1 MNESPGESQEPG
13 QPTKTGRP
21 SAYTDKI
28 ADDIIAAC
36 RSGFTMEKAA
46 ELVGLEPKT
55 VQNWVGKRKEF
66 GERIKKARR
75 EHELSLLRDIELAG
89 AKSWQAKAWMAERVY
104 NYCQP
109 SARLQVAGEVQHG
122 VSGSFAA
129 LLAGIASRKM
139 KQAQVIDQATLPEAK
154 LQIADSQRSANHLSQ
169 NEYCINKSS
178 LTDND
183 LQKTSTN
190 QPKIRHKQMRR
201 RKPRQESLRKY
212 PKGDDTGGSRPPATD
227 STRITPVNNS
237 DTKQKEV

>member
-1 MNESPGESQEPG
+1 MAVSESPGTD
-13 QPTKTGRP
+13 QPAKTRRP
-21 SAYTDKI
+21 SAYTEKI
-28 ADDIIAAC
+28 ADEIVAAC

-89 AKSWQAKAWMAERVY
+89 AKSWQAKAWLSERVY
-104 NYCQP
+104 GYAQP

-129 LLAGIASRKM
+129 LLAGIASRKS
-139 KQAQVIDQATLPEAK
+139 KTDSNENRVLKDATIPVESK
-154 LQIADSQRSANHLSQ
+154 LLTNKTENHLSL
-169 NEYCINKSS
+169 NNYCIN
-178 LTDND
+178 D
-183 LQKTSTN
+183 TN
-190 QPKIRHKQMRR
+190 SVDGHKHTEDKPLKFRHKQMRR
-201 RKPRQESLRKY
+201 RKPRQESLKKY
-212 PKGDDTGGSRPPATD
+212 PKGDDTGGGRPPATD

>member
-1 MNESPGESQEPG
+1 MSESPEESQEPG

-28 ADDIIAAC
+28 ADEIVAAC

-55 VQNWVGKRKEF
+55 VQNWVGKRKSF

-104 NYCQP
+104 NYAQP

-139 KQAQVIDQATLPEAK
+139 KQAQVIDQPTLPEAK
-154 LQIADSQRSANHLSQ
+154 LQITDAQQSSNHLSR

-183 LQKTSTN
+183 LQKASTN
-190 QPKIRHKQMRR
+190 PPKIRHKQMRR
-201 RKPRQESLRKY
+201 RKPRQESLKKY
-212 PKGDDTGGSRPPATD
+212 PKGDDTGGSQPPATD
-227 STRITPVNNS
+227 SIRITPVNNS
-237 DTKQKEV
+237 DTK

>member
-1 MNESPGESQEPG
+1 MSESPGTD
-13 QPTKTGRP
+13 QPAKTGRP

-28 ADDIIAAC
+28 ADEIVAAC

-104 NYCQP
+104 NYAQP

-129 LLAGIASRKM
+129 LLAGIASRKS
-139 KQAQVIDQATLPEAK
+139 KTDNPENKVLKNATIPVESK
-154 LQIADSQRSANHLSQ
+154 LLTSNSESHLSI
-169 NEYCINKSS
+169 NKYCINKPNSV
-178 LTDND
+178 DN
-183 LQKTSTN
+183 QKHTEDKL
-190 QPKIRHKQMRR
+190 PKLRHKQMRR
-201 RKPRQESLRKY
+201 RKPRQESLKKY
-212 PKGDDTGGSRPPATD
+212 PKGDDTGGSQPPATD

>member
-1 MNESPGESQEPG
+1 MSESPEASQPI
-13 QPTKTGRP
+13 KTGRP

-28 ADDIIAAC
+28 ADDIVAAC

-89 AKSWQAKAWMAERVY
+89 AKSWQAKAWLSERVY
-104 NYCQP
+104 GYAQP

-129 LLAGIASRKM
+129 LLAGIASRKI

-154 LQIADSQRSANHLSQ
+154 LQITDPQRSTNHLSQ

-178 LTDND
+178 LTDKD

-201 RKPRQESLRKY
+201 RKPRQESLKKY
-212 PKGDDTGGSRPPATD
+212 QGGTPHALPATPATD
-227 STRITPVNNS
+227 STRITPLNNS
-237 DTKQKEV
+237 DTK

>member
-1 MNESPGESQEPG
+1 MELAPDQEPG
-13 QPTKTGRP
+13 EPTKTGRP
-21 SAYTDKI
+21 SAYTEKI
-28 ADDIIAAC
+28 ADDIVAAC

-104 NYCQP
+104 NYAQP

-154 LQIADSQRSANHLSQ
+154 LQIADAQQSSNHLSR

-183 LQKTSTN
+183 LQKAPTN
-190 QPKIRHKQMRR
+190 PPKIRHKQMKR
-201 RKPRQESLRKY
+201 RKPRQESLKKY
-212 PKGDDTGGSRPPATD
+212 QEGTPHALPATPATD
-227 STRITPVNNS
+227 STRITPLNNS
-237 DTKQKEV
+237 DTK